1 MEFAFYSFLLWL
13 HDNIPYHVYSHHIM
27 SPGSSSL
34 SEFRREGFINR
45 FKVCSDVSCPL
56 ILRRAKSKETLS
68 QCLFSDH
75 LMLSLSPSLFL
86 VFWPL
91 RLQSCSLI
99 LQQAILTLVK
109 EQLKVRV
116 SSQEM
121 RKLLCL
127 TLFVIVKGKRAARHL
142 FPSSSWTAY
151 VICMH
156 PKV

>member
-1 MEFAFYSFLLWL
+1 MEFGFYSFLLWL

-34 SEFRREGFINR
+34 SEFRREGFVNR

-68 QCLFSDH
+68 QCLFFWPLNAFSITT
-75 LMLSLSPSLFL
+75 FVL

-109 EQLKVRV
+109 VQLKVRV

-127 TLFVIVKGKRAARHL
+127 TLLVIVKGKRAARHL